1 MEEHFA
7 ERIKVQGRTQ
17 TYFQFCEA
25 SKGITD
31 LYVGHAVPYLPFEG
45 YSSTPPAKLCFDRD
59 VNSAGLIHTKWLE
72 ILSRFSVKHGELY
85 RRLVAFL
92 PVQRSIETGSM

>member
-1 MEEHFA
+1 MLKQWPA
-7 ERIKVQGRTQ
+7 ERSV
-17 TYFQFCEA
+17 EA
-25 SKGITD
+25 FA
-31 LYVGHAVPYLPFEG
+31 AVAMDVLRFDSY
-45 YSSTPPAKLCFDRD
+45 TCFDRD
-59 VNSAGLIHTKWLE
+59 VNSAGLIHKKWLE